1 MYGTYGSRSFTAR
14 GFSHMFATM
23 AVNTA
28 FADNCG
34 IVDGGGVQVSERWKV
49 RDCGGAIR
57 WFGCAILSGACH

>member
-1 MYGTYGSRSFTAR
+1 
-14 GFSHMFATM
+14 MFATM